1 MFKGDFMKLLKYDI
15 LLKKNSRKLIPRI
28 IQWVTKDKYSHS
40 QIYIGDYHIID
51 GNPQGVKVRNFDS
64 SLCEFDCFRYY
75 RDLTDEEQS
84 DIEEFLQK
92 SINSKYDF
100 IELIYQLF
108 NKEKEQD
115 KKYICISL
123 LMSAFRYAGIE
134 VDSWRQGFKQVSD
147 SKYFYKVN

>member
-1 MFKGDFMKLLKYDI
+1 MKLNKYDI
-15 LLKKNSRKLIPRI
+15 LLKKNSRKLIPRL
-28 IQWVTKDKYSHS
+28 IQWITKDIYSHS

-64 SLCEFDCFRYY
+64 SLSEFDCFRYV
-75 RDLTDEEQS
+75 RELTQKEQR

-100 IELIYQLF
+100 VELIYQMF
-108 NKEKEQD
+108 NKEKRKD

-123 LMSAFRYAGIE
+123 LMEAFQYANVPI
-134 VDSWRQGFKQVSD
+134 DNWKQGFKQVSE